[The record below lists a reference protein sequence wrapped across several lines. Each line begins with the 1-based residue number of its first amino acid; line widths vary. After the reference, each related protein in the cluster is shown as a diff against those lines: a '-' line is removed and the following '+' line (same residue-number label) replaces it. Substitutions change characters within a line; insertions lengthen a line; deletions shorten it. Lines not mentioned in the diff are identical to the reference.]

1 MKNDFVKIMK
11 ISSELLS
18 YCHMRGAHNFNL
30 DVVEKEG
37 VTELTISSFPADL
50 SDEEL
55 ALLEKKLHAPRARE
69 IEHDYWSLSGK
80 SDKTSELVLVGMM
93 TDEAA
98 VIYRNGILSIKLV
111 RLP

>member
-1 MKNDFVKIMK
+1 MKSDFNKIMK

-18 YCHMRGAHNFNL
+18 YCHMRGAHDFHL
-30 DVVEKEG
+30 DISEKDG
-37 VTELTISSFPADL
+37 VTELAIDSFPADL
-50 SDEEL
+50 TDEDL
-55 ALLEKKLHAPRARE
+55 ALLEKKLHAPRSRE

-98 VIYRNGILSIKLV
+98 IEYKDGVLSIKLK
-111 RLP
+111 RLH